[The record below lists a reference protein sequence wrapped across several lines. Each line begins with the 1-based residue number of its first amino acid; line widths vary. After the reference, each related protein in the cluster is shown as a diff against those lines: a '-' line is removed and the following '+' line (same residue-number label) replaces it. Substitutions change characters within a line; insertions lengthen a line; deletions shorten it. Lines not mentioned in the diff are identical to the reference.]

1 MRAQDSVVSA
11 DPYTGTD
18 NVVATGS
25 YISSVLG
32 VRLSTPLFGTGFNTC
47 IGARTAPATRLG
59 AVRFKLRSVSVC
71 RAFAPP
77 LL

>member
-1 MRAQDSVVSA
+1 MLLCCRVPDRGCAERAQDSVVSA

-47 IGARTAPATRLG
+47 IGARGPRQLALVQSG
-59 AVRFKLRSVSVC
+59 SS
-71 RAFAPP
+71 
-77 LL
+77 